1 MLLIPLRFLLV
12 AIHYSI
18 KPGRAIFLLFL
29 TRHTLTISREFLDFL
44 LEIDSQ

>member
-1 MLLIPLRFLLV
+1 
-12 AIHYSI
+12 
-18 KPGRAIFLLFL
+18 LFL